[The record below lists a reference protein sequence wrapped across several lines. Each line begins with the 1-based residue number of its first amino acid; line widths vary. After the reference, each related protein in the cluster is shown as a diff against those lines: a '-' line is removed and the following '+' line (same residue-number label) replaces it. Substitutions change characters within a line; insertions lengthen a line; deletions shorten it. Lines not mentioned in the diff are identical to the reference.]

1 MRLLIL
7 AISLVALQTSAE
19 IPRAYQLYAQ
29 KHQVPADLLLA
40 VCSQES
46 GRSVGRRLLPWP
58 WTLNVAGRGAWY
70 DTAQDAQRALDR
82 ALARS
87 CRVDIGL
94 CQVHWC
100 AHRHR
105 FASAVELLNPYVN
118 LDYAASIL
126 RAEYDR
132 VANSGTSDV
141 ATWWQAVGRYHA
153 PNRPQL
159 AQRYRKRVHER
170 WVAQT
175 RTRTQTQH
183 KEQS

>member
-1 MRLLIL
+1 
-7 AISLVALQTSAE
+7 VALTASAE

-46 GRSVGRRLLPWP
+46 GRNVNQRLLPWP
-58 WTLNVAGRGAWY
+58 WTLNVAGRGSWY
-70 DTAQDAQRALDR
+70 NSAHEAQSALNRALTGT
-82 ALARS
+82 

-105 FASAVELLNPYVN
+105 FSVAAVLLNPYVN

-126 RAEYDR
+126 RAEYER
-132 VANSGTSDV
+132 VTRTGASGTT
-141 ATWWQAVGRYHA
+141 AWWQAVGRYHA
-153 PNRPQL
+153 PGRPEL
-159 AQRYRKRVHER
+159 AQRYRRQVQKR
-170 WVAQT
+170 WLAQN
-175 RTRTQTQH
+175 RTPDRKHDRKYT
-183 KEQS
+183 EQG